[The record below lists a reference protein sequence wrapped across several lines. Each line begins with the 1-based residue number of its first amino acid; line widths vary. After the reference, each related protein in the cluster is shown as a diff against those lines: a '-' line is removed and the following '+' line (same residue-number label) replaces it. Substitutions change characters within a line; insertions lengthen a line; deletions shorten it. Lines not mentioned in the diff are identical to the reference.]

1 MLSLPRA
8 NQNGLKTFC
17 SQDDFNVRWDAIFWP
32 GKLTKQ
38 LEQAHENLIEIEE
51 ELKKIQL
58 KDANEF
64 QVNIT
69 SPLGRKF
76 C

>member
-1 MLSLPRA
+1 M
-8 NQNGLKTFC
+8 KTYY

-64 QVNIT
+64 QVNIERIF
-69 SPLGRKF
+69 SGFESRKLQRF
-76 C
+76 I

>member
-1 MLSLPRA
+1 
-8 NQNGLKTFC
+8 
-17 SQDDFNVRWDAIFWP
+17 
-32 GKLTKQ
+32 LTKQ

-69 SPLGRKF
+69 SPLGRKSY
-76 C
+76 